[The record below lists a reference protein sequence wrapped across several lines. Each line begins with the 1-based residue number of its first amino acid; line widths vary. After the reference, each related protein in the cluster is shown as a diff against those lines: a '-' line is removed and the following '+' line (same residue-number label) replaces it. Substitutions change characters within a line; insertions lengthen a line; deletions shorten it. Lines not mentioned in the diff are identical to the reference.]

1 MRKSAGQRAF
11 WIAAVFL
18 IAYPSLALS
27 RGGDSETKKGCLE
40 ATINAIRMEIGG
52 YRHRLVL
59 AQKGVGPA
67 GNAEAFKKR
76 ISRLTAELKKY
87 RNLKPENYALA
98 PESGQGGNPDVFLE
112 MQKFGPMSP
121 PEKREISI
129 FADQKCREGSL
140 LNVKGMTRSGPF
152 YHVAGVEHGD
162 YGRIKPNG
170 AYKLTIYLV
179 YKRQYFGF
187 IPDYYVYVDRVR
199 KIPAAQSARGGNSAA
214 ANR

>member
-1 MRKSAGQRAF
+1 MKKPAGCRVL

-27 RGGDSETKKGCLE
+27 RGTDRETKKGCLG
-40 ATINAIRMEIGG
+40 ATINAIRMEIRG
-52 YRHRLVL
+52 YKQKLKL

-67 GNAEAFKKR
+67 GNAEDFKKR
-76 ISRLTAELKKY
+76 IAGLTAELKKY
-87 RNLKPENYALA
+87 RNLKPENYWPASEKGRA
-98 PESGQGGNPDVFLE
+98 KNPDVFLE
-112 MQKFGPMSP
+112 MQKFGPISP

-129 FADQKCREGSL
+129 LADRKCRDGII
-140 LNVKGMTRSGPF
+140 LNVQGMTRSGPF
-152 YHVAGVEHGD
+152 YHVAGVVNGD

-187 IPDYYVYVDRVR
+187 IPDYYVYVDRIQ
-199 KIPAAQSARGGNSAA
+199 KTPAAHVGAGGE
-214 ANR
+214 